1 MRAIVRTRYG
11 SPPDGLE
18 LREVEK
24 PTVGEDEVLV
34 RVRASSVNPV
44 DWHGVTGTP
53 YIARLLDGCVG
64 RRARPLESTSPEWL
78 RRSART

>member
-1 MRAIVRTRYG
+1 MRAVVRNRYAL
-11 SPPDGLE
+11 PPDGLE

-44 DWHGVTGTP
+44 DRRGVVAP
-53 YIARLLDGCVG
+53 
-64 RRARPLESTSPEWL
+64 SSP
-78 RRSART
+78 SSVSGPISSP